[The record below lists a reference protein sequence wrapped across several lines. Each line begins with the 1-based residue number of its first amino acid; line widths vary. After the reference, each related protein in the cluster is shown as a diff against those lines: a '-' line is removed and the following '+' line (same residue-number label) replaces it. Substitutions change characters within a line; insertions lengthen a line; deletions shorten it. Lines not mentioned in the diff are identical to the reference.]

1 MNSVLAI
8 VHIIPGDKIIKEKV
22 DKPQVDPSL
31 AVKPEEQ
38 ETKPATEETTVKA
51 EEEGGV
57 KDEDGEKP
65 EVEQEGDDADAKA
78 EEEEEDDDD
87 DVPYIEDIGTREVAG
102 FIVMSVSPLYYSG
115 RYA

>member
-22 DKPQVDPSL
+22 DKPQVDPV
-31 AVKPEEQ
+31 ATVKPEDE
-38 ETKPATEETTVKA
+38 ETKPATEETAVKA

-57 KDEDGEKP
+57 KKEDEEKP
-65 EVEQEGDDADAKA
+65 EVEQEGDDA

-102 FIVMSVSPLYYSG
+102 FIVM
-115 RYA
+115 